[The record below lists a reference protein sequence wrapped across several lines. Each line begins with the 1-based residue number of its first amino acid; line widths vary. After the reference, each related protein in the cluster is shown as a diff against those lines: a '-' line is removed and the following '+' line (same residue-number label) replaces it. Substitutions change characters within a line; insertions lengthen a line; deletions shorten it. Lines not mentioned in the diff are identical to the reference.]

1 MKSKRKGEKVSM
13 LSRSNCG
20 QKWLRLGK
28 ASFFTW
34 EENSV
39 AENSDVL
46 SQRCKEDMVLVE
58 EDAKVEAHSGM
69 SERRRP

>member
-1 MKSKRKGEKVSM
+1 MWADMVAVGESVLFS
-13 LSRSNCG
+13 
-20 QKWLRLGK
+20 
-28 ASFFTW
+28 TW
-34 EENSV
+34 EENSM

>member
-1 MKSKRKGEKVSM
+1 MGRNGCSGESVLFS
-13 LSRSNCG
+13 
-20 QKWLRLGK
+20 
-28 ASFFTW
+28 W
-34 EENSV
+34 EEKSV

-46 SQRCKEDMVLVE
+46 SQRCKEDMVLGE